1 MKLPK
6 VAAVLSLSLVMGLSL
21 ASEAD
26 ARRGGSFG
34 SRGARTYS
42 APPPTKTAP
51 TQTAPVQR
59 SMTSPQPGQPG
70 AANAARPSAA
80 NPMNAPRRGGF
91 LGNPLVRGLMVGG
104 LIGLLLG
111 HGFGAGMAGALGGIL
126 QIALLAL
133 AAMLIFRFFAN
144 RRRTAAATA
153 APMQAGNTSFRS
165 PFDVQ
170 QPATPASTG
179 YGASAAAPYA
189 GEDFAVQSSDREVFE
204 RLLREIQ
211 EAFGRE
217 DYAAIRER
225 STPEIMSYLAE
236 ELSQN
241 ATRGV
246 RNQVSDVQMLE
257 GDVAEAWREGDT
269 EYATAALRYS
279 SRDWTVDRTSGAVVE
294 GDPNAVTETTE
305 LWTFVRAPGQS
316 WKLSAIQ
323 DA

>member
-6 VAAVLSLSLVMGLSL
+6 AATVLGLSLVMGLSL

-51 TQTAPVQR
+51 TQTAPVER
-59 SMTSPQPGQPG
+59 SMTSPQAAQPG
-70 AANAARPSAA
+70 AANAARPQTAS
-80 NPMNAPRRGGF
+80 PMNAPKRGGIF
-91 LGNPLVRGLMVGG
+91 GNRLFQGLMVGG
-104 LIGLLLG
+104 LIGMLLG
-111 HGFGAGMAGALGGIL
+111 HGFGAGLAGALGGIL

-133 AAMLIFRFFAN
+133 AAVLIFKFFAN
-144 RRRTAAATA
+144 RRRPAAATGPVA
-153 APMQAGNTSFRS
+153 AAGNSSFRS

-170 QPATPASTG
+170 QPASGG
-179 YGASAAAPYA
+179 YAPAAAPYA
-189 GEDFAVQSSDREVFE
+189 GEDFSVQTSDREVFE
-204 RLLREIQ
+204 RLLREVQ

-246 RNQVSDVQMLE
+246 RNQVSDVRMLE
-257 GDVAEAWREGDT
+257 GDVAEAWREGAV

-279 SRDWTVDRTSGAVVE
+279 SRDWMVDRESGAVVE

-305 LWTFVRAPGQS
+305 LWTFVRNPGQG

-323 DA
+323 EA

>member
-6 VAAVLSLSLVMGLSL
+6 VAAVLGLSLVMGLSL

-34 SRGARTYS
+34 SRGARTHS
-42 APPPTKTAP
+42 APPPTQTAP

-70 AANAARPSAA
+70 AATAARPQAA
-80 NPMNAPRRGGF
+80 KPVNAPKPGGI
-91 LGNPLVRGLMVGG
+91 LGNRLFQGLMVGG
-104 LIGLLLG
+104 LIGMLLG
-111 HGFGAGMAGALGGIL
+111 HGFGAGLAGALGGIL

-133 AAMLIFRFFAN
+133 AGMLIFKFFAN
-144 RRRTAAATA
+144 RRRPATAAAAGPMSA
-153 APMQAGNTSFRS
+153 ANTSFRS

-170 QPATPASTG
+170 QPASGG
-179 YGASAAAPYA
+179 YAPAAAPYA
-189 GEDFAVQSSDREVFE
+189 GEDFAAQTSDREVFE
-204 RLLREIQ
+204 RMLREVQ

-257 GDVAEAWREGDT
+257 GDVAEAWREGDA

-279 SRDWTVDRTSGAVVE
+279 SRDRMVDRESGAVVE

-305 LWTFVRAPGQS
+305 LWTFVRQPGQA

-323 DA
+323 EA

>member
-6 VAAVLSLSLVMGLSL
+6 VAAVLGLSLVMGLSL

-34 SRGARTYS
+34 SRGARTHS
-42 APPPTKTAP
+42 APPPTQTAP

-59 SMTSPQPGQPG
+59 SMTSPQAAQPG
-70 AANAARPSAA
+70 AANAARPQTA
-80 NPMNAPRRGGF
+80 NPMNAPKRGGI
-91 LGNPLVRGLMVGG
+91 LGNPLFQGLMVGG
-104 LIGLLLG
+104 LIGMLLG
-111 HGFGAGMAGALGGIL
+111 HGFGAGLAGAMGGIL

-133 AAMLIFRFFAN
+133 AGMLIFKFFAN
-144 RRRTAAATA
+144 RRRPATAAAAGPMA
-153 APMQAGNTSFRS
+153 AAGNTSFRS

-170 QPATPASTG
+170 HPASGG
-179 YGASAAAPYA
+179 YAPSAAPYA
-189 GEDFAVQSSDREVFE
+189 GQDFGVQTSDREVFE
-204 RLLREIQ
+204 RMLREVQ

-257 GDVAEAWREGDT
+257 GDVAEAWREGDV

-279 SRDWTVDRTSGAVVE
+279 SRDWMVDRESGAVVE

-305 LWTFVRAPGQS
+305 LWTFVRNPGQA

-323 DA
+323 EA

>member
-6 VAAVLSLSLVMGLSL
+6 AATVLGLSLVMGLSL

-51 TQTAPVQR
+51 TQTAPVER
-59 SMTSPQPGQPG
+59 SMTSPQAAQPG
-70 AANAARPSAA
+70 AANAARPQTA
-80 NPMNAPRRGGF
+80 NPMNAPKRGGI
-91 LGNPLVRGLMVGG
+91 LGNRLFQGLMVGG
-104 LIGLLLG
+104 LIGMLLG
-111 HGFGAGMAGALGGIL
+111 HGFGAGLAGALGGIL

-133 AAMLIFRFFAN
+133 AGMLIFKFFAN
-144 RRRTAAATA
+144 RRRPATAAAAGPMA
-153 APMQAGNTSFRS
+153 AAGNTSFRS

-170 QPATPASTG
+170 QPASGG
-179 YGASAAAPYA
+179 YAPAAAPYA
-189 GEDFAVQSSDREVFE
+189 GEDFGVQTADREVFE
-204 RLLREIQ
+204 RMLREVQ

-257 GDVAEAWREGDT
+257 GDVAEAWREGDV

-279 SRDWTVDRTSGAVVE
+279 SRDWMVDRESGAVVE

-305 LWTFVRAPGQS
+305 LWTFVRNPGQA

-323 DA
+323 EA

>member
-6 VAAVLSLSLVMGLSL
+6 VAAVLGLSLVMGLSL

-51 TQTAPVQR
+51 TQTAPVER
-59 SMTSPQPGQPG
+59 SMTSPQAAQPG
-70 AANAARPSAA
+70 AANAARPQTA
-80 NPMNAPRRGGF
+80 NPMNAPKPGGI
-91 LGNPLVRGLMVGG
+91 LGNRLFQGLMVGG
-104 LIGLLLG
+104 LIGMLLG
-111 HGFGAGMAGALGGIL
+111 HGFGAGLAGALGGIL

-133 AAMLIFRFFAN
+133 AGMLIFKFFAN
-144 RRRTAAATA
+144 RRRPATAAAAGPMA
-153 APMQAGNTSFRS
+153 AAGNTSFRS

-170 QPATPASTG
+170 QPASGG
-179 YGASAAAPYA
+179 YAPSVAPYA
-189 GEDFAVQSSDREVFE
+189 GEDFGVQTADREIFE
-204 RLLREIQ
+204 RLLREVQ

-257 GDVAEAWREGDT
+257 GDVAEAWREGDV

-279 SRDWTVDRTSGAVVE
+279 SRDWMVDRESGAVVE

-305 LWTFVRAPGQS
+305 LWTFTRNAGQP

-323 DA
+323 EA